1 MIIEFLIIVK
11 TSFKAAIKWC
21 VKFTKLTEFLMPD
34 LQRYQIQDGEEVYEI
49 YIESKENLTI
59 SNPQT
64 GFDDDA
70 DDPGGM
76 GFDIAAISMEQTR
89 NTIRGYTL
97 CALSA
102 FRNFAAA
109 EIQEVNLKFGIK
121 ISAQGG
127 VPFIAQGNAESNLEI
142 SVKCTFPKE
151 QKK

>member
-1 MIIEFLIIVK
+1 M
-11 TSFKAAIKWC
+11 S
-21 VKFTKLTEFLMPD
+21 D
-34 LQRYQIQDGEEVYEI
+34 LQRYQIRDGEEVYEI
-49 YIESKENLTI
+49 YIESKENLTV

-64 GFDDDA
+64 GFDDDE
-70 DDPGGM
+70 DDPGGK
-76 GFDIAAISMEQTR
+76 GFSDIAAISMEQTR

-142 SVKCTFPKE
+142 SVKCTFPKQPKE
-151 QKK
+151 VKEAKDSSI

>member
-1 MIIEFLIIVK
+1 MK
-11 TSFKAAIKWC
+11 
-21 VKFTKLTEFLMPD
+21 
-34 LQRYQIQDGEEVYEI
+34 
-49 YIESKENLTI
+49 
-59 SNPQT
+59 
-64 GFDDDA
+64 
-70 DDPGGM
+70 
-76 GFDIAAISMEQTR
+76 QTR
-89 NTIRGYTL
+89 DTIRGYTL